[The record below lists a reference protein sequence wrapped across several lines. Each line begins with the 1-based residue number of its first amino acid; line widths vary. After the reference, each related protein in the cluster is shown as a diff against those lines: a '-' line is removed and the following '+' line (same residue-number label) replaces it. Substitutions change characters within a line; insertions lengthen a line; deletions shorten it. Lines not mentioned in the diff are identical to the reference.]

1 MTTALEL
8 HDRWV
13 GASSKARRLELLLTR
28 CLTDEFGIT
37 SKALRTDIESELDS
51 RECPR
56 CYKPLVNGH
65 GGCKGSQHGNNGCA
79 MNNPSY
85 TRYEGRCN
93 HCGTRGAFLRAG
105 IHACIWGGCNGTVN
119 AVATHVVGA
128 P

>member
-1 MTTALEL
+1 MTTALEP

-37 SKALRTDIESELDS
+37 SKTLRSDIENELES
-51 RECPR
+51 RECQR
-56 CYKPLVNGH
+56 CYKPLVNGR
-65 GGCKGSQHGNNGCA
+65 GGCEGSQHGNNGCA
-79 MNNPSY
+79 MNNPGY

-93 HCGTRGAFLRAG
+93 HCGTLGAFLRG
-105 IHACIWGGCNGTVN
+105 GTHACIWGGCNGTVN
-119 AVATHVVGA
+119 AVATRVGGT